1 MNVFMSSVLQSA
13 GLQEVTEAVLL
24 LVQSVLG
31 IWLHSSAQDIQVFRI
46 SSAMTNMVFSVTLS
60 GAGPSEEDTE
70 SATWHPE
77 RLLLRVYGNSN
88 WMFQRDLEESTAL
101 VLTEHGIIP
110 QWYGVFGNGRFEDYV
125 PSTTVSARD
134 FQSPELRAEI
144 SRCLGKIHDMLPKV
158 IEATTWE
165 NRDYMLERLESW
177 RLAACLSM
185 SNLLQ
190 RNLDSKHAEMLREIE
205 MWNAFSPEFIP
216 KLRCEAARVGSP
228 IVFAH
233 CDLHHGNV
241 LKFHAKDGVIAIDF
255 EYGMPT
261 FRGFDLANF
270 LSEFCYDYN
279 SSTPEV
285 PDWSNYPS
293 NDIISQILQ
302 NYFRNNLH
310 EDTHRVID
318 EINVFATAVQLFWG
332 HWCLIKSVE
341 MVDDGYKGFDYIV
354 AAFERYK
361 RFIQL
366 AEGRVVL

>member
-1 MNVFMSSVLQSA
+1 MIFSVLQSENA
-13 GLQEVTEAVLL
+13 CEVAEAVLS

-31 IWLHSSAQDIQVFRI
+31 IWLHSSAQDIQVYRI

-60 GAGPSEEDTE
+60 CAGPSEEDTE

-110 QWYGVFGNGRFEDYV
+110 QWYGVFGNGRFEDYI
-125 PSTTVSARD
+125 PSTSVSARE
-134 FQSPELRAEI
+134 FQSPELCAEI
-144 SRCLGKIHDMLPKV
+144 SKCLGRIHNMLPNV
-158 IEATTWE
+158 VEATTWE

-190 RNLDSKHAEMLREIE
+190 RKLSSDHAEILRKIE
-205 MWNAFSPEFIP
+205 LWDAFSPEFIP
-216 KLRCEAARVGSP
+216 TLRCRIAQVDSP
-228 IVFAH
+228 VVFAH

-241 LKFHAKDGVIAIDF
+241 LRFHAKDGVIAIDF

-279 SSTPEV
+279 SPTPEV

-293 NDIISQILQ
+293 RDTIVRILQ
-302 NYFRNNLH
+302 NYLGESPP
-310 EDTHRVID
+310 EDVYKIMD
-318 EINVFATAVQLFWG
+318 EISVFAAAVQLFWG
-332 HWCLIKSVE
+332 HWCLIKAVD
-341 MVDDGYKGFDYIV
+341 MVDDGYKGFDYITS
-354 AAFERYK
+354 AFERYK

-366 AEGRVVL
+366 TEQLAIV